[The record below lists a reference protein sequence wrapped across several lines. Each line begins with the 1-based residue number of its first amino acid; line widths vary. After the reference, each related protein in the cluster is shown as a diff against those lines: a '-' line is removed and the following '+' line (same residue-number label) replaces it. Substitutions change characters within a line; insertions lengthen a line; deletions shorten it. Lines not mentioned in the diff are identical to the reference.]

1 VSSTNIRT
9 QSKLGRDRV
18 IKSSYL
24 NQNASLLR
32 LAGMRN
38 SVVEKVLSDFS
49 GNYARFLA
57 R

>member
-1 VSSTNIRT
+1 MSSTNIRT